1 MSVNLSVTGL
11 KEIDDLLKGL
21 PRQLQHRVLQ
31 AAHADAAKPLINSV
45 ESKVPVKT
53 GNLRRSI
60 GAIKPSI
67 HKTTEIGLIKIGPR
81 RGGNNKG
88 YHGHLIEYGH
98 KIVRK
103 KRVLGLFSYK
113 KTLGFVKGKPFMQ
126 PAFNATKGIIEDRI
140 ADSIGKKLISFM
152 KRTIKKYA

>member
-31 AAHADAAKPLINSV
+31 AAHADAAKPLIDFAQGYS
-45 ESKVPVKT
+45 PFKT
-53 GNLRRSI
+53 GKLERSI
-60 GAIKPSI
+60 GAIKPPI
-67 HKTTEIGLIKIGPR
+67 HKATEIGIVKIGPR
-81 RGGNNKG
+81 RGGIYKG

-98 KIVRK
+98 RIVTKKGKTVGKTRPKPFIEPAFNVTK
-103 KRVLGLFSYK
+103 KRVE
-113 KTLGFVKGKPFMQ
+113 
-126 PAFNATKGIIEDRI
+126 NNI